1 MPQKRVKYI
10 MFISFKLTKNWQYD
24 GHYGDLAAFIYIYI
38 YIFFFFTYNLISF
51 YERFEFE
58 TNLRIFVNA

>member
-10 MFISFKLTKNWQYD
+10 TFIIFKLTKNWQYD
-24 GHYGDLAAFIYIYI
+24 GHCGDLTAFIYIYI
-38 YIFFFFTYNLISF
+38 YFFFFTYNLISF

-58 TNLRIFVNA
+58 RIFVNT

>member
-10 MFISFKLTKNWQYD
+10 TFIIFKLTKNWQYD
-24 GHYGDLAAFIYIYI
+24 GHCGDLTAFIYIYI
-38 YIFFFFTYNLISF
+38 YFTHNLISF